1 MRKNST
7 SFRLSDLTIKQ
18 LAELARIWNMTKTE
32 TLSVL
37 VNWAYQ
43 QELRQTTS
51 EQASDVQFSA
61 QEATE

>member
-43 QELRQTTS
+43 QELHQRASRQD
-51 EQASDVQFSA
+51 SDS

>member
-1 MRKNST
+1 MGKNST

-18 LAELARIWNMTKTE
+18 IAELARMWNMTKTE

-43 QELRQTTS
+43 QELHQPMS
-51 EQASDVQFSA
+51 SKQSSA

>member
-18 LAELARIWNMTKTE
+18 LAELARMWNMTKTE

-43 QELRQTTS
+43 QELHQPISQRDSNSQR
-51 EQASDVQFSA
+51 A

>member
-1 MRKNST
+1 MGKNST

-18 LAELARIWNMTKTE
+18 IAELAKRWNMTKTE

-43 QELRQTTS
+43 QELRQPTS
-51 EQASDVQFSA
+51 RRDSDLQCV

>member
-18 LAELARIWNMTKTE
+18 LAELARMWNMTKTE

-43 QELRQTTS
+43 QELHQPISQRDSNSQR
-51 EQASDVQFSA
+51 A
-61 QEATE
+61 QEVTE